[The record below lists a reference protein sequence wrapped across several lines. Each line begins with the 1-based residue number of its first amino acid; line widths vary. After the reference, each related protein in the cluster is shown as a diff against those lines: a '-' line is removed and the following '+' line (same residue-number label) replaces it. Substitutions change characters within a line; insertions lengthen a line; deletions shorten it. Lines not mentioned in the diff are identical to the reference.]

1 MFIYWN
7 ISYVGIY
14 MTFPPTEPC
23 KQHDT
28 TSPSPRVSYLEEK
41 MKQEREEAERA
52 LAQQRELYETK
63 LQEAMDMNT
72 SNLSSSSSSEHSE

>member
-1 MFIYWN
+1 
-7 ISYVGIY
+7 
-14 MTFPPTEPC
+14 
-23 KQHDT
+23 
-28 TSPSPRVSYLEEK
+28 